1 MLRLFS
7 SRQIFWFVVI
17 ISLAAIGFALFTQYA
32 LGMRPCPWCSLQRLI
47 CVAIVIAA
55 APGAI
60 SVQRWSQVISSLLVG
75 ILALAGMAAALWQHF
90 VAEHT
95 ASCELTLADQIIS
108 GLGVA
113 AAFPKVFA
121 IYASCSDASIT
132 LLGIPYALCTFVLF
146 LLLGALAIF
155 VLYRQLTAK
164 IPT

>member
-1 MLRLFS
+1 MKLFS
-7 SRQIFWFVVI
+7 TRQTLGLVAI
-17 ISLAAIGFALFTQYA
+17 ISVTAICFALFTQYA
-32 LGMRPCPWCSLQRLI
+32 LGMRPCPWCILQRLI

-55 APGAI
+55 IPG
-60 SVQRWSQVISSLLVG
+60 SVLVQRWAQVISSLLVG

-90 VAEHT
+90 VAAHT

-108 GLGVA
+108 GLGIA

-121 IYASCSDASIT
+121 IYASCSDASVT

-146 LLLGALAIF
+146 LLLGALAAY
-155 VLYRQLTAK
+155 VLHGQLKTR